1 VGHCSSVKR
10 EQREKTFLLSF
21 RFVGRARWVSCAP
34 LFSLPFLNPT
44 RWASNSCSWFVFHCG
59 RPCGQLRKKP
69 GSGSL
74 GDLCWICAGSEAA
87 VYSRLRR
94 CAVGLRRF
102 PLPRPWTLL
111 PASEQVWCS
120 HPPALHS
127 LYYGVASSAYLAD
140 VLLVCSFFYFLFS
153 DLGAFALWPCC
164 CVLIYQFILVSMLLI
179 RAEEIDVCCWRV
191 VPCVRGL

>member
-1 VGHCSSVKR
+1 MKTD
-10 EQREKTFLLSF
+10 EKSERKKCGADTYCCWLTSYIQ
-21 RFVGRARWVSCAP
+21 P
-34 LFSLPFLNPT
+34 
-44 RWASNSCSWFVFHCG
+44 FHCG
-59 RPCGQLRKKP
+59 RPCDQLRKKP

-74 GDLCWICAGSEAA
+74 GDLCWICAGCEAA

-111 PASEQVWCS
+111 PVWCS

-140 VLLVCSFFYFLFS
+140 VLLLCSFFYFLFS
-153 DLGAFALWPCC
+153 DLGAFALWSCC

-179 RAEEIDVCCWRV
+179 HAEEIDVCCWRV
-191 VPCVRGL
+191 VPSYLCCRWWRLGVG

>member
-1 VGHCSSVKR
+1 M
-10 EQREKTFLLSF
+10 
-21 RFVGRARWVSCAP
+21 SCAP

-140 VLLVCSFFYFLFS
+140 VLLVCSFFLFLIF
-153 DLGAFALWPCC
+153 GFGRICAMA
-164 CVLIYQFILVSMLLI
+164 VLLCSYIPVHSGFHAPNPRRGNRCLLLA
-179 RAEEIDVCCWRV
+179 RRT
-191 VPCVRGL
+191 